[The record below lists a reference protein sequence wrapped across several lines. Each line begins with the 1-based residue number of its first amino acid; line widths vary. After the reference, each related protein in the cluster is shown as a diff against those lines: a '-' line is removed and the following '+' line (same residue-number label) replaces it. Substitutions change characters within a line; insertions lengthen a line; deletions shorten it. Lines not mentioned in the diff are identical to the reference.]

1 MDNVQEH
8 ADTGGKTVTLSVLD
22 RIIQEGR
29 MARDELQQTYARD
42 MLEELATQILDEG
55 MSVDSDTVAM
65 INHRIA
71 QIDELISAQLND
83 VLHHPDMQKLEASW
97 RGLHQFVMNTETS
110 TRLKLRLLNVSRNE
124 LQTDLE
130 KAVEFDQSTL
140 FKKLYEDEYGT
151 FGGNP
156 YSVLVGDFEFGRHPQ
171 DVALL
176 EKISQVAAAAHA
188 PFIAAASPRLFDMG
202 SFADLS
208 VPRDLAK
215 IFESA
220 ELMKWRAFRESEDS
234 RYVSLVLPHVL
245 QRLPYGPD
253 TVPVEGV
260 NFVEDVDGL
269 DASKYLWGNAAWAL
283 AGRITEA
290 FACMA
295 GVRRFAAWK
304 GAVWW
309 KICQRIRSPPLPV
322 TSACAARRK
331 WRLPTGVRKN
341 LTISA
346 LSPCATRKTA
356 IPPPSLAGRPPIRR
370 KSTIPRKPT
379 LTRVFPPCCL
389 IFLPP
394 LALRTI

>member
-176 EKISQVAAAAHA
+176 EKISQVAAAAM
-188 PFIAAASPRLFDMG
+188 RLYRRRQ
-202 SFADLS
+202 
-208 VPRDLAK
+208 P
-215 IFESA
+215 
-220 ELMKWRAFRESEDS
+220 
-234 RYVSLVLPHVL
+234 
-245 QRLPYGPD
+245 
-253 TVPVEGV
+253 TV
-260 NFVEDVDGL
+260 
-269 DASKYLWGNAAWAL
+269 
-283 AGRITEA
+283 I
-290 FACMA
+290 
-295 GVRRFAAWK
+295 
-304 GAVWW
+304 
-309 KICQRIRSPPLPV
+309 
-322 TSACAARRK
+322 
-331 WRLPTGVRKN
+331 
-341 LTISA
+341 
-346 LSPCATRKTA
+346 
-356 IPPPSLAGRPPIRR
+356 
-370 KSTIPRKPT
+370 
-379 LTRVFPPCCL
+379 
-389 IFLPP
+389 
-394 LALRTI
+394 